1 MNYNELSEIINGNKR
16 GTIRTMTYSKPL
28 KTRKGVS
35 DSIMKRTTI
44 QVRFGVDYDN
54 MKSTIEGRA
63 NGTLPAVNQGL
74 HPSLKWLDD
83 GNFIQ
88 NIKTGGIQLRVANA
102 HGNKTVTEYFMN
114 GLPVKKE
121 DVEPLCLASEFKGNS
136 NTVFNIGIEK
146 IESIK

>member
-1 MNYNELSEIINGNKR
+1 MNYSEINELIANNKR
-16 GTIRTMTYSKPL
+16 GTIHTMTYSKAL
-28 KTRKGVS
+28 KTRKGVA
-35 DSIMKRTTI
+35 DSITKRTTI

-74 HPSLKWLDD
+74 HPSLEWLDN
-83 GNFIQ
+83 GNLIR
-88 NIKTGGIQLRVANA
+88 NVKTGSIQLRVANA
-102 HGNKTVTEYFMN
+102 HGNKTVTEYFKN
-114 GLPVKKE
+114 GEKVSKE
-121 DVEPLCLASEFKGNS
+121 EIEPMCLASEFKSNS